1 MRIAIIAD
9 SKFPVAEPFAGGLE
23 SHVWHLA
30 RSLRRRGHLVTLY
43 AGSGSDTDVAS
54 RVLPMA
60 HLRATPAARRDVSMP
75 EESWMN
81 EHHAYLDL
89 MLRLGRD
96 LDGAFDV
103 IHNHS
108 LHYLPVAM
116 APTVRTPIVTTLHTP
131 PTPWLESAVKA
142 SGASNVRF
150 VAVSQQTADVWSSV
164 IPDVAVIHNGV
175 DLTRWTPGPGGGNL
189 IWLGR
194 LVAEKAPHL
203 AVLAARR
210 AGIPIDIAGHMHD
223 RVYFERELR
232 PLLGPGVRYLGHLTQ
247 AALGTALGLA
257 SASVVTPLWD
267 EPYGLVVA
275 ESLACGTPVAAFDR
289 GGIPEI
295 LSMASGVLVPGGDV
309 AGLAA
314 ALPVAMRLPR
324 QCALDRAMAFC
335 DIENMVDSYLDLFR
349 ASVDLAA

>member
-1 MRIAIIAD
+1 
-9 SKFPVAEPFAGGLE
+9 
-23 SHVWHLA
+23 
-30 RSLRRRGHLVTLY
+30 
-43 AGSGSDTDVAS
+43 
-54 RVLPMA
+54 
-60 HLRATPAARRDVSMP
+60 MP

-116 APTVRTPIVTTLHTP
+116 APTLRTPMVTTLHTP

-142 SGASNVRF
+142 SSPSNVQF
-150 VAVSQQTADVWSSV
+150 VAVSRHTADAWSPV
-164 IPDVAVIHNGV
+164 ISRVDVIRNGV

-189 IWLGR
+189 LWLGR
-194 LVAEKAPHL
+194 LAAEKAPHL
-203 AVLAARR
+203 AVAAARR
-210 AGIPIDIAGHMHD
+210 AGMHIDLAGPVHD
-223 RVYFERELR
+223 FAYFEREVR
-232 PLLGPGVRYLGHLTQ
+232 PLLGAGVRYLGHLNQ
-247 AALGTALGLA
+247 AALAAALGRA

-295 LSMASGVLVPGGDV
+295 LTEASGALVPGGDV
-309 AGLAA
+309 AALAA
-314 ALPVAMRLPR
+314 ALPQVAHLSR
-324 QCALDRAMAFC
+324 QGAVDRARTFC
-335 DIENMVDSYLDLFR
+335 DIERMVDSYLDLFQV
-349 ASVDLAA
+349 SVGWAA

>member
-1 MRIAIIAD
+1 M
-9 SKFPVAEPFAGGLE
+9 
-23 SHVWHLA
+23 
-30 RSLRRRGHLVTLY
+30 TLY

-54 RVLPMA
+54 RVLPVA
-60 HLRATPAARRDVSMP
+60 PLQATAAARADVSMP

-116 APTVRTPIVTTLHTP
+116 APTVRTPMITTLHTP
-131 PTPWLESAVKA
+131 PTPWLESAIKA
-142 SGASNVRF
+142 SRPSNMQF
-150 VAVSQQTADVWSSV
+150 VAVSRHTANAWSS
-164 IPDVAVIHNGV
+164 IISDIAVIHNGV
-175 DLTRWTPGPGGGNL
+175 DLTRWRPGPGGGNL

-194 LVAEKAPHL
+194 LTAEKGPHL
-203 AVLAARR
+203 AITAARQ
-210 AGIPIDIAGHMHD
+210 AGMNIDLAGPVHD
-223 RVYFERELR
+223 RPYFDREVR
-232 PLLGPGVRYLGHLTQ
+232 PMLGPSVRYLGHLTQ
-247 AALGTALGLA
+247 AALGAALGRA
-257 SASVVTPLWD
+257 SASVVTPMWD

-295 LSMASGVLVPGGDV
+295 LTGAAGALVTGGDI
-309 AGLAA
+309 A
-314 ALPVAMRLPR
+314 ALASTLPLVARLPR
-324 QCALDRAMAFC
+324 RGALDRARSFC
-335 DIENMVDSYLDLFR
+335 DIEAMVDNYLDLFH
-349 ASVDLAA
+349 ASVGLAA

>member
-30 RSLRRRGHLVTLY
+30 RALRRRGHLVTLY
-43 AGSGSDTDVAS
+43 AGAGSDTAIAS
-54 RVLPMA
+54 RILPVA
-60 HLRATPAARRDVSMP
+60 DLCATPASRRDVSMP

-108 LHYLPVAM
+108 LHYLPLAM
-116 APTVRTPIVTTLHTP
+116 APTLRTPMVTTLHTP

-142 SGASNVRF
+142 SRPSNVQF
-150 VAVSQQTADVWSSV
+150 VAVSRHTADSWTSF
-164 IPDVAVIHNGV
+164 IPNVCVIHNGV
-175 DLTRWTPGPGGGNL
+175 DLTRWTPGLGGGNL

-194 LVAEKAPHL
+194 LTAEKAPHL
-203 AVLAARR
+203 AAAAARQAR
-210 AGIPIDIAGHMHD
+210 MHIDIAGPVHD
-223 RVYFERELR
+223 TAYFERELK
-232 PLLGPGVRYLGHLTQ
+232 PLLGPGVRYLGHMTQ
-247 AALGTALGLA
+247 PELATALGRA

-275 ESLACGTPVAAFDR
+275 ESLACGTPVAAFGR

-295 LSMASGVLVPGGDV
+295 LTAASGVLVPGADV
-309 AGLAA
+309 ASLAA
-314 ALPVAMRLPR
+314 ALPQAIRLSR
-324 QCALDRAMAFC
+324 QGALDRARTFC
-335 DIENMVDSYLDLFR
+335 DIESMVDDYVDLFQES
-349 ASVDLAA
+349 AGLAA